1 MEEADKLCKRLAIID
16 HGKIL
21 TLDTPAS
28 LKKSLPGGD
37 ILDLHL
43 GTGKELSGS
52 FGNIEGVV
60 RVEKVTGGAS
70 ESGDEGGERLRLFV
84 KSRDGLLDD
93 VLHRLRELG
102 ADLKHVSLTSPSLED
117 VYIHLTGKELR
128 E

>member
-1 MEEADKLCKRLAIID
+1 
-16 HGKIL
+16 
-21 TLDTPAS
+21 
-28 LKKSLPGGD
+28 
-37 ILDLHL
+37 LHL